1 MPAPGRAAGCSDIW
15 IKMLNRFRCRQ
26 REPELMDQ
34 PGLGEPL
41 HCAALAG
48 LGRINRFSG
57 SGRILW
63 KRSNAGLR
71 PTRPH
76 LRLLDLASG
85 GGDVAIDVARRA
97 ARAGARVLVDGCDV
111 SPFAVRDATARASE
125 RQVENVQFFRQ
136 DVLNAPLPD
145 GYDVVMCSL
154 FLHHL
159 PEETA
164 AALLGKMAAAAQRLV
179 LVNDLCRSTV
189 GYGLARLGC
198 RFLTRSP
205 IVHVDG
211 PRSVQ
216 SAFSMKEIRE
226 VARQGGLA
234 GATVESALAVPLSL
248 TAEPRLNQR
257 RSNRMLWPDCEC
269 NAGERT
275 VRTELES
282 PARDSTLTVEEAA
295 AITWDVAVIGAGPTG
310 ARWWCANC
318 HCWVCGRCWLIAVR
332 FPAKKSAA
340 AASAAWDDDCSRASD
355 SPNLLDSS
363 HASPSGRFDLAAGGR
378 RVSFELPAGAAVSR
392 FSFDAALVHHAVQAG
407 VGFVSGTT
415 TVVRGL
421 SAGCR
426 LRRIVLQQGD
436 RRLVAETR
444 MVIVADGLGRTSLKQ
459 HRAFAARRRDV
470 AHWARRHVAGDGR
483 RHRLTQCS

>member
-1 MPAPGRAAGCSDIW
+1 VAGCSDIW

-41 HCAALAG
+41 HRAALAG

-63 KRSNAGLR
+63 QALERRIATNA
-71 PTRPH
+71 TRTW
-76 LRLLDLASG
+76 RLLDLASG

-111 SPFAVRDATARASE
+111 SPFAVRYATARASE

-136 DVLNAPLPD
+136 DVLNAPLPE

-164 AALLGKMAAAAQRLV
+164 SALLGKMAAAAQRLV
-179 LVNDLCRSTV
+179 LVNDLCRSTF
-189 GYGLARLGC
+189 GYGLAWLGC

-226 VARQGGLA
+226 VARQGGLS
-234 GATVESALAVPLSL
+234 GVVV
-248 TAEPRLNQR
+248 EPR
-257 RSNRMLWPDCEC
+257 WPC
-269 NAGERT
+269 RFF
-275 VRTELES
+275 LQWS
-282 PARDSTLTVEEAA
+282 RD
-295 AITWDVAVIGAGPTG
+295 
-310 ARWWCANC
+310 
-318 HCWVCGRCWLIAVR
+318 
-332 FPAKKSAA
+332 
-340 AASAAWDDDCSRASD
+340 
-355 SPNLLDSS
+355 
-363 HASPSGRFDLAAGGR
+363 
-378 RVSFELPAGAAVSR
+378 
-392 FSFDAALVHHAVQAG
+392 
-407 VGFVSGTT
+407 
-415 TVVRGL
+415 
-421 SAGCR
+421 
-426 LRRIVLQQGD
+426 
-436 RRLVAETR
+436 
-444 MVIVADGLGRTSLKQ
+444 
-459 HRAFAARRRDV
+459 
-470 AHWARRHVAGDGR
+470 
-483 RHRLTQCS
+483 